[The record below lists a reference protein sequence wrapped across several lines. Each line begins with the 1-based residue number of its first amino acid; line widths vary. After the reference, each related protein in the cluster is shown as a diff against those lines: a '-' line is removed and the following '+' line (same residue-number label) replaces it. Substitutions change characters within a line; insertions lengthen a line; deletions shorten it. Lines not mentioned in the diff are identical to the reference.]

1 MRRAAR
7 RARQRCPV
15 REPREA
21 IRRGRQ
27 RFDHDALAGG
37 GRHLE
42 ERVLLVKVC
51 PADGHPCHR
60 GTWGCRLETG
70 GLRPAKINRPSAANA
85 FKFPHGRVRTTA
97 QKMGKKNGAGA
108 VDAIDARYQQERHS
122 PPRKQRLHKVKAE
135 EGGGGG
141 RGWRACRAARS
152 ERANARF
159 RARAGVRGQV
169 RALPTRT
176 VLDVVKPRPDGGGPP

>member
-1 MRRAAR
+1 M
-7 RARQRCPV
+7 
-15 REPREA
+15 
-21 IRRGRQ
+21 
-27 RFDHDALAGG
+27 
-37 GRHLE
+37 
-42 ERVLLVKVC
+42 LLVKVC

-135 EGGGGG
+135 EGGGGDGAGGHAERLDRSG
-141 RGWRACRAARS
+141 RTHGS
-152 ERANARF
+152 EREPAYGARF
-159 RARAGVRGQV
+159 EPSPHAPYWT
-169 RALPTRT
+169 L
-176 VLDVVKPRPDGGGPP
+176 